1 MIMKNLSSLCPV
13 PQNQRPINEYKKI
26 KKSVAFLWSTGSPQ
40 SYFQNIVKVVSISF
54 IFSLFFVFTSSNSFT
69 NFYNEF
75 LYSLIST
82 SILLIGICLRTYLGW
97 VYIYDRLIQGTVAY
111 EESGWYD
118 GQIWVKTPETL
129 IQDKL
134 AGDYKVLPLL
144 TRLKITVG
152 IFLCILFLSLLFL
165 K

>member
-26 KKSVAFLWSTGSPQ
+26 KKSGAFLWSTGSPQ
-40 SYFQNIVKVVSISF
+40 LYFQNILKVLLISF
-54 IFSLFFVFTSSNSFT
+54 IFSLLLVFTSSNSFT
-69 NFYNEF
+69 NLYNEF

-82 SILLIGICLRTYLGW
+82 STLLIGICLRTYLGW

-134 AGDYKVLPLL
+134 AGDYTVLPLL

>member
-152 IFLCILFLSLLFL
+152 IFLCILFLSFLLL

>member
-13 PQNQRPINEYKKI
+13 PKNQRPINEYKKI

-144 TRLKITVG
+144 TRLKITVS
-152 IFLCILFLSLLFL
+152 IFLCILFLSFLLL

>member
-1 MIMKNLSSLCPV
+1 MKNLSSLCPV

-26 KKSVAFLWSTGSPQ
+26 KKSGAFLWSTGSPQ
-40 SYFQNIVKVVSISF
+40 LYFQNILKVLLISF
-54 IFSLFFVFTSSNSFT
+54 IFSLLLVFTSSNSFT
-69 NFYNEF
+69 NLYNEF

-82 SILLIGICLRTYLGW
+82 STLLIGICLRTYLGW

-134 AGDYKVLPLL
+134 AGDYTVLPLL

>member
-1 MIMKNLSSLCPV
+1 MKNLSSLCPV
-13 PQNQRPINEYKKI
+13 PKNQRPINEYKKI

-144 TRLKITVG
+144 TRLKITVS
-152 IFLCILFLSLLFL
+152 IFLCILFLSFLLL

>member
-1 MIMKNLSSLCPV
+1 MTIKNLNVLCPV

-26 KKSVAFLWSTGSPQ
+26 KKSVAFFWSTGSFQ
-40 SYFQNIVKVVSISF
+40 LYFQSILKFVFVSF
-54 IFSLFFVFTSSNSFT
+54 ILSLFLVFTSSNSS
-69 NFYNEF
+69 NSLYNEI
-75 LYSLIST
+75 LYSLIATST
-82 SILLIGICLRTYLGW
+82 FLIGICLRTYLGW
-97 VYIYDRLIQGTVAY
+97 VYIHDRLIQGIIAY

-134 AGDYKVLPLL
+134 AGGYKVFPLL
-144 TRLKITVG
+144 NRLKNTLG
-152 IFLCILFLSLLFL
+152 IFLCILILSFLLL